1 MSNQNDLE
9 DELYILLASMKEYRE
24 SIKDDKKRLETF
36 YNHVAIG
43 VLDEVKKTLQETNT
57 QADRALKSR
66 LDNIETA
73 TNRLNL
79 KFIIIYSTA
88 FIAFVVTFLLAI
100 FLYIPSLDEIQQRR
114 ADVAV
119 LKKYPVQIREY
130 DNKTLI
136 RIMTKQCYSFQP
148 NNVKEKTYDWCQIDP
163 KKY

>member
-24 SIKDDKKRLETF
+24 SIKDDKKRLEAF
-36 YNHVAIG
+36 YNHVATG
-43 VLDEVKKTLQETNT
+43 VLDEVKKTLQETST

>member
-36 YNHVAIG
+36 YKHVATG
-43 VLDEVKKTLQETNT
+43 VLDEVKRILQETNT
-57 QADRALKSR
+57 QADRALKNR
-66 LDNIETA
+66 LDDIETA
-73 TNRLNL
+73 TNQLNM
-79 KFIIIYSTA
+79 KIIIIFSST
-88 FIAFVVTFLLAI
+88 FIAFVMTFLLAI
-100 FLYIPSLDEIQQRR
+100 FLYVPSLDEIQQRR
-114 ADVAV
+114 ADIAV

-130 DNKTLI
+130 DDKTLI

-148 NNVKEKTYDWCQIDP
+148 SNVKEKTYDWCQIDP